1 MFIPCAS
8 DELSNGLKSWVKVTP
23 TFASS
28 YRAGPGVTTEL
39 LAVEEDDDDVVDDV
53 LPHAATP
60 RATPAATTAIFPRF
74 I

>member
-1 MFIPCAS
+1 
-8 DELSNGLKSWVKVTP
+8 LKSWVKVTP
-23 TFASS
+23 VVASS
-28 YRAGPGVTTEL
+28 FSAGPGVTLEL
-39 LAVEEDDDDVVDDV
+39 EEDDDDVDVDV

>member
-1 MFIPCAS
+1 MFNPCAS
-8 DELSNGLKSWVKVTP
+8 ELLSYGLKSWVKVTP
-23 TFASS
+23 VVASS
-28 YRAGPGVTTEL
+28 YSAGPTAVV
-39 LAVEEDDDDVVDDV
+39 LAVEEDEVDDV

>member
-1 MFIPCAS
+1 
-8 DELSNGLKSWVKVTP
+8 LKSWVKVTP
-23 TFASS
+23 VVASS
-28 YRAGPGVTTEL
+28 YSAGPTAVV
-39 LAVEEDDDDVVDDV
+39 LAVEEDEVDDV